1 MEGKQAWKLFL
12 AGAIT
17 GGIAAG
23 STLHC
28 YRYWSKW
35 WKDSLPQDH
44 GAPRQPK
51 LISMSQALDDDI
63 LGEQFTR
70 NRQFFG
76 RTGQEH
82 VLNAFVVV
90 VGLGVSLPTCIKPAL
105 PLERQA
111 CFSLEAPWLPELQG
125 VGSHAAHMLLRAGVG
140 RLRLID
146 FDQVTPRLH
155 SANVPVPCMQAHE
168 GPMRVS

>member
-1 MEGKQAWKLFL
+1 MHIKSKGQANSMEGNQAWKLFL
-12 AGAIT
+12 AGAIS

-23 STLHC
+23 STLYC

-35 WKDSLPQDH
+35 WKDSLQQDR

-76 RTGQEH
+76 RTGQEQ

-90 VGLGVSLPTCIKPAL
+90 VGLGVSLPTCL
-105 PLERQA
+105 
-111 CFSLEAPWLPELQG
+111 G
-125 VGSHAAHMLLRAGVG
+125 
-140 RLRLID
+140 
-146 FDQVTPRLH
+146 
-155 SANVPVPCMQAHE
+155 SANTLKGKLIPGESQLGCQHCRASGV
-168 GPMRVS
+168 MRHTCY